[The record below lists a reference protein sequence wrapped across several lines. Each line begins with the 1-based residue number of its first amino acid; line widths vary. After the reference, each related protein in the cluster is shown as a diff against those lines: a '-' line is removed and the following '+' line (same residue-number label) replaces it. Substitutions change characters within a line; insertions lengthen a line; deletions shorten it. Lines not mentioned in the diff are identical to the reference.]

1 MANTGWSTRKRK
13 ELQNYATGNSPVAF
27 TTIFGGLDTNTA
39 VADDASNVVAGTTE
53 PTSSNGYAR
62 FSITAWNAS
71 TTPSANAAAT
81 TSNSTPMTWT
91 SSGGGFSTGATTLK
105 SITLWT
111 TATLATVTLAA
122 FEGWAPIAVP
132 QAVNAT
138 GITLTVANG
147 GMVLGLI
154 SA

>member
-1 MANTGWSTRKRK
+1 MANTGWSTRKRA
-13 ELQNYATGNSPVAF
+13 LMQNYATNTSPTAA
-27 TTIFGGLDTNTA
+27 TTIYAGLDTQTA
-39 VADDASNVVAGTTE
+39 VPDDAATIAE
-53 PTSSNGYAR
+53 PTSSNGYQR
-62 FSITAWNAS
+62 VTITTWNS
-71 TTPSANAAAT
+71 SSTPSANAAAT
-81 TSNSTPMTWT
+81 TSNNTVLNWT

-105 SITLWT
+105 SITLWNSNVLSNV
-111 TATLATVTLAA
+111 ALSF

-147 GMVLGLI
+147 GLVMGLI